1 MDENVKY
8 LSSNIFNLEIFTKKE
23 VVAMIENLV
32 KTIDLLMPAAKPEAG
47 DEHVA
52 EMLNSF
58 GLTDST
64 RDLKQLKALT
74 GKTLYEQLLES
85 MKKISKEDVF
95 ANRYLRKYSKEYRE
109 IESTDLAQLAKPTL
123 VDLFCGSGG
132 LSLGLAQSG
141 FRVIFANDIEKAA
154 LQTYSFNHPEIPGD
168 QITMGGI
175 ENISS
180 HIKDYVNEEVDM
192 VAGGPPCQGFSEAN
206 RQRLIDDPRN
216 KLYKYYVESV
226 TALQPKVFVMENVK
240 GMLKV
245 AGQVLEDFNN
255 SASHYDIYYK
265 VLNARNFGVPQNRE
279 RLIYIGIRKDIADRY
294 KTSAEEVMN
303 QILNKYGKQG
313 DRPLSEALAGL
324 RSLEASR
331 VKNSP
336 QLENEKI
343 GYLIDKEEPV
353 YSSKYLQLIN
363 PDGQESL
370 IFNHKSRYNNDRDIE
385 IYGRMEP
392 GDRSDSPKIADIMPY
407 TSRKD
412 IFKDKYFKLIPG
424 VPCKTIT
431 AHMKFDCNMYIHPS
445 QARGLTPREAARIQ
459 SYPDDFFFQGSFTKT
474 YQQIGNSVPPLL
486 ARAIGQELIKFTK

>member
-1 MDENVKY
+1 MDDNVKY

-23 VVAMIENLV
+23 VVIMIENLV
-32 KTIDLLMPAAKPEAG
+32 KTIDLLMPAAEPEAG

-58 GLTDST
+58 GLTDSM
-64 RDLKQLKALT
+64 RNLKQLKALT
-74 GKTLYEQLLES
+74 GKTLYDHLLES

-180 HIKDYVNEEVDM
+180 HINDYVNEEVDM

-255 SASHYDIYYK
+255 SASYYDIYYK

-303 QILNKYGKQG
+303 QILNKSGKQS

-324 RSLEASR
+324 RPL
-331 VKNSP
+331 
-336 QLENEKI
+336 
-343 GYLIDKEEPV
+343 
-353 YSSKYLQLIN
+353 
-363 PDGQESL
+363 
-370 IFNHKSRYNNDRDIE
+370 
-385 IYGRMEP
+385 
-392 GDRSDSPKIADIMPY
+392 
-407 TSRKD
+407 
-412 IFKDKYFKLIPG
+412 
-424 VPCKTIT
+424 
-431 AHMKFDCNMYIHPS
+431 
-445 QARGLTPREAARIQ
+445 AALV
-459 SYPDDFFFQGSFTKT
+459 S
-474 YQQIGNSVPPLL
+474 
-486 ARAIGQELIKFTK
+486 